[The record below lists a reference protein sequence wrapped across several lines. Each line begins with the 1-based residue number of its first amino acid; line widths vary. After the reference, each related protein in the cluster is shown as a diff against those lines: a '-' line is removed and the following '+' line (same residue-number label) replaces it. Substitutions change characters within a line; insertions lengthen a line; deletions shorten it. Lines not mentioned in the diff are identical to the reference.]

1 MVGSLM
7 DWTTIRLTAQVLL
20 TSWAIAEIVMLAAA
34 RGTMSPVVGQR
45 WATIG
50 LGSFAVWMFLS
61 SLSIQDTA
69 LFPRSDIV
77 GVFAILELSAAIC
90 AWGWFVQNA
99 RARFQF
105 HVRRK

>member
-1 MVGSLM
+1 M

-34 RGTMSPVVGQR
+34 AYQCSGLLGNVGQPS
-45 WATIG
+45 A
-50 LGSFAVWMFLS
+50 LQFCCLDVPFVA
-61 SLSIQDTA
+61 SIQNTA

-90 AWGWFVQNA
+90 AWDGSCKTHGQISVPCQEE
-99 RARFQF
+99 
-105 HVRRK
+105 

>member
-1 MVGSLM
+1 M

-45 WATIG
+45 WANHRPWQFCC
-50 LGSFAVWMFLS
+50 LMFLS
-61 SLSIQDTA
+61 SLSIQNTA